1 MTEYTTIYL
10 EKTKKGLPAL
20 WEEGGGMSN
29 TGNARVICDSEGYR
43 KKPVYIRTG
52 GHLALSNHALFVL
65 REGDIVVDV
74 QRHHD
79 DFDISVKQ
87 IRKIKTDAEGRLV
100 AEAETLAHFDQGEWD
115 NEDIA
120 SKYQDAITSAREKSR
135 CYHCREPHY
144 FTNNP
149 EFRRKITVNLKDIQS
164 LQALCNILG
173 YKLDCKRI
181 DEDRFF
187 FDFDDKQRKIAF
199 WFNEDTMDVETN
211 MTIRYL
217 ENAGVLEIDR
227 IDNKTTA
234 IVRIRGD

>member
-10 EKTKKGLPAL
+10 EKTKQGLPAL

-29 TGNARVICDSEGYR
+29 TGHARIIADGEGYR
-43 KKPVYIRTG
+43 KRPVFVRTG

-79 DFDISVKQ
+79 DYDITVKQ

-115 NEDIA
+115 NKDIA
-120 SKYQDAITSAREKSR
+120 DRYEDAITSAREKSR

-144 FTNNP
+144 FTNN
-149 EFRRKITVNLKDIQS
+149 K
-164 LQALCNILG
+164 
-173 YKLDCKRI
+173 
-181 DEDRFF
+181 
-187 FDFDDKQRKIAF
+187 
-199 WFNEDTMDVETN
+199 
-211 MTIRYL
+211 
-217 ENAGVLEIDR
+217 
-227 IDNKTTA
+227 
-234 IVRIRGD
+234 